1 MTVTVTRPAGFTG
14 RVTVTA
20 ADSVIANRTSTVRIR
35 FK

>member
-20 ADSVIANRTSTVRIR
+20 ADAVIASRTSTVRIR